1 MANFNDLN
9 VIPDRG
15 ISTDQTTRIFRA
27 TYGDGYEQ
35 RVAAGINTLPEEW
48 SLSWNNRSAN
58 DANKVIKFLED
69 QKGAT
74 AFDWYPPDSEISSST
89 TSSFDFKLIDT
100 TQSFT
105 NRLLG
110 STIATSGG
118 TATIS
123 AIDSGTALS
132 LSSNLIPSSTS
143 AGLDYSI
150 YPTKKYKCEKW
161 ATKIPFLGYRTVSA
175 TFIKVFEP

>member
-132 LSSNLIPSSTS
+132 LSSNLIPDSTS

-161 ATKIPFLGYRTVSA
+161 NTSIPLLGYRTISA
-175 TFIKVFEP
+175 TFTKVFEP